1 MIVNRCLKIIAQTL
15 LPLLQRDFR
24 LWFLVFI
31 ISVGFNL
38 VSGQYYFSKNKVQ
51 YQDFQFKILSTTHFN
66 IYFYEGGEGLAE
78 YASKYA
84 EDFYQKIA
92 SALKTEI
99 KNKIPLIIYNSPN
112 EFGQTNIILD
122 IIEESVGGFSE
133 LFKNRVVV
141 PFNGSYRDFRIVLEH
156 EITHIF
162 EFELFYKP
170 RLASIFTLV
179 SDFQIPLWVAEG
191 ISEFLSSEEKPEV
204 FSEVYLRDLMLNNQF
219 VSLDKL
225 NDAMGYINYRIGEAF
240 FRYVNEV
247 YGRQKIFEFI
257 HSLKAKRNLESAFK
271 ESFGIS
277 VSKMSQKLEDYLK
290 IKYWPLIAQ
299 KDNFSI
305 ATVLTNHTAEGAIYN
320 TAPVISPSGTK
331 IAFISDRN
339 GYTDVYVI
347 SAIDG
352 KIIKHL
358 VKGERSGGFENVSV
372 LRGGLA
378 WSSDEREIVL
388 VARSQGKDNIVI
400 VDYPSGKVK
409 KRLSYHLDGIYSP
422 KFSPDNQKVVFVG
435 LKNGYADIY
444 TTDLTNGKLTRI
456 TYDYYEDR
464 DPYFSPDGKEIVFV
478 SDRPE
483 ADDWIPGNY
492 GIFKTTAN
500 SLNAEGTLSLKR
512 IRNVKRARYL
522 AHPIFSSDGKY
533 IIYTA
538 EDQNLAEEKSGSANI
553 ALFIYSLTDQTLTHK
568 TEFISSSHYPSI
580 SQNDSVLAFSY
591 YTNQGWDVCV
601 IREPFSQIPRL
612 KPIVPPIDIVAMTK
626 STDVYQATGIDYNK
640 VSSYQFTLTPD
651 YGIGS
656 AGYSTQGGFSGNVEL
671 VLSDVLG
678 NHRFFLQTELYK
690 DIANSNIFCY
700 YWNLTKRTD
709 WGLGLIQYFDYSGRY
724 PDSVHII
731 RYRGGELFGSYPLD
745 KFTRFELGTI
755 GYWSDNFLVNFSNER
770 YNYTKSKIFLL
781 SEAFV
786 FDNTIWTDW
795 GPVKG
800 IRTRLETY
808 QTLPFSDYKFY
819 TTYLDFRNYFRL
831 SKRYTLAN
839 WLFGISSFGL
849 NPELFYLGGENIR
862 GYDYGEFYYQPS
874 NKVVLGII
882 ELRHPFIDR
891 LKIAY
896 PIPIDIK
903 NIRGVTFFDA
913 GIAFNDPVVIY
924 RSDSGFE
931 DLKLGFGAGLRV
943 QISYFILRFDFA
955 KPLSQT
961 PNRNWKFYFSIGT
974 DF

>member
-1 MIVNRCLKIIAQTL
+1 MIKNYRTHFSQKIMI
-15 LPLLQRDFR
+15 FG
-24 LWFLVFI
+24 I
-31 ISVGFNL
+31 ISFLFFNFGFA
-38 VSGQYYFSKNKVQ
+38 QYYFSKNKVQ
-51 YQDFQFKILSTTHFN
+51 YQDFNFKILTTSHFN
-66 IYFYEGGEGLAE
+66 IYFYEGGEALAE
-78 YASKYA
+78 YAAKYA
-84 EDFYQKIA
+84 EDFYQKI
-92 SALKTEI
+92 SSGLKTEI
-99 KNKIPLIIYNSPN
+99 KSKIPLIIYNSPN

-141 PFNGSYRDFRIVLEH
+141 PFNGSYKEFRIVLEH

-179 SDFQIPLWVAEG
+179 SDFQIPLWGAEG
-191 ISEFLSSEEKPEV
+191 LSEFLSSEEKPEV

-219 VSLDKL
+219 VGLDKL

-240 FRYVNEV
+240 FRYINEM
-247 YGRQKIFEFI
+247 YGRQKVFEFI
-257 HSLKAKRNLESAFK
+257 YSLKAKRNLESAFK

-290 IKYWPLIAQ
+290 IKYWPLIAK

-305 ATVLTNHTAEGAIYN
+305 ANVLTNHVTEGAIYN
-320 TAPVISPSGTK
+320 TAPAISPAGTK

-352 KIIKHL
+352 KILKHL
-358 VKGERSGGFENVSV
+358 VKGERSGGFETVSI
-372 LRGGLA
+372 LRGGLS
-378 WSSDEREIVL
+378 WSSDEQKIVL
-388 VARSQGKDNIVI
+388 IARTHGRDNLVI
-400 VDYPSGKVK
+400 IDYPSGKVK
-409 KRLSYHLDGIYSP
+409 QRLAYNLDGIHSP
-422 KFSPDNQKVVFVG
+422 CFSPDNQKIAFVG

-444 TTDLTNGKLTRI
+444 TADLSDGSLNRI

-464 DPYFSPDGKEIVFV
+464 DPHFSPDGKEIVFV
-478 SDRPE
+478 SDRP
-483 ADDWIPGNY
+483 DFDNWVPGNY
-492 GIFKTTAN
+492 GIFKTIINTQ
-500 SLNAEGTLSLKR
+500 NAEKVSGVQR
-512 IRNVKRARYL
+512 IIGIPRADYL
-522 AHPIFSSDGKY
+522 AHAIFSSDGRY
-533 IIYTA
+533 LIYTA
-538 EDQNLAEEKSGSANI
+538 EDLTNEKSGDDNI
-553 ALFIYSLTDQTLTHK
+553 SLYIYSLVDQTITHK
-568 TEFISSSHYPSI
+568 TDFISGVYYPSI
-580 SQNDSVLAFSY
+580 SQNDSILAFSY

-601 IREPFSQIPRL
+601 IRDPFSQIPRI
-612 KPIVPPIDIVAMTK
+612 KPIAKPIDIVAMPK
-626 STDVYQATGIDYNK
+626 SSEIYQATGIDYNK
-640 VSSYQFTLTPD
+640 VSPYQFTLTPD

-656 AGYSTQGGFSGNVEL
+656 AGYSTQGGFSGIVNL

-678 NHRFFLQTELYK
+678 NHRFYLQTELYK
-690 DIANSNIFCY
+690 DISNSNIFFY

-709 WGLGLIQYFDYSGRY
+709 WGLGLIQYFDYFGRY
-724 PDSVHII
+724 PDSIHII
-731 RYRGGELFGSYPLD
+731 RNRGAELFSSYPLD

-755 GYWSDNFLVNFSNER
+755 GYWSDNYLVNFSNGQ
-770 YNYTKSKIFLL
+770 YDYSKDRTLLL

-786 FDNTIWTDW
+786 FDNTIWGDW
-795 GPVKG
+795 GPIKG
-800 IRTRLETY
+800 RRTRLETY
-808 QTLPFSDYKFY
+808 QTLPFSSYKFY
-819 TTYLDFRNYFRL
+819 TTYLDFRNYFKL

-839 WLFGISSFGL
+839 WIFGISSFGL

-874 NKVVLGII
+874 NKVLMAII

-896 PIPIDIK
+896 PIPIDIR

-913 GIAFNDPVVIY
+913 GMAFNEPVIIY
-924 RSDSGFE
+924 RSGSGFE
-931 DLKLGFGAGLRV
+931 DLKLGVGAGLRI
-943 QISYFILRFDFA
+943 QISYFILKFDFA